1 MLIMSKFSQYNIRIP
16 LSDKSD
22 ILYNALSDR
31 FIAIKHDLELQNV
44 PDLPESISV
53 LLQENGMLTADDSD
67 ERSEAIELWK
77 KNASSSNVLTVII
90 NPTLRCNFN
99 CWYCYENHTNAPVMS
114 VDILEK
120 VKNYVASSLSET
132 ELMNISFF
140 GGEPLLEFP
149 RIVKPLISY
158 CEQIASDNNK
168 QIRFSF
174 TTNGFLLTKEMIS
187 FLSSH
192 NCRGMQITL
201 DGGRNSHNKTRISKT
216 NDSFET
222 ITANIKRL
230 LDHKISVTL
239 RINVTPENIN
249 DCSDIL
255 TWIQN
260 LTDEQKHHLSVN
272 VQQVWQTAKTSNI
285 SIQVDNLLDSIC
297 QLGVY
302 AYPAILANLRRMCY
316 ADKANTVLI
325 NSNGDIFKCT
335 AIDFKKEKRISNI
348 FSATVKED
356 LAENF
361 NRLVEKRFSNKTC
374 LSCRIFPLCLGG
386 CHRSVVDHTEN
397 DYCIYNENQAKKDD
411 IIMTI
416 IKDRI
421 RRDMV
426 TTKR

>member
-1 MLIMSKFSQYNIRIP
+1 MSKFSQYNIRIP

-31 FIAIKHDLELQNV
+31 FIAIKHDLELQDV
-44 PDLPESISV
+44 SDLPKTVAI

-67 ERSEAIELWK
+67 ERSEAIDRWK
-77 KNASSSNVLTVII
+77 QEASSSSALTIII

-99 CWYCYENHTNAPVMS
+99 CWYCYENHTNAPIMS
-114 VDILEK
+114 HDILEK
-120 VKNYVASSLSET
+120 VKKLIASSISGTDML
-132 ELMNISFF
+132 NISFF
-140 GGEPLLEFP
+140 GGEPLLEFV
-149 RIVKPLISY
+149 RIVAPLITYS
-158 CEQIASDNNK
+158 EEVAGKSNK

-187 FLSSH
+187 FLSAH

-216 NDSFET
+216 KDSFET
-222 ITANIKRL
+222 ITTNIKRL

-239 RINVTPENIN
+239 RINVTPENIS

-260 LTDEQKHHLSVN
+260 LSDEQKHYLSVN

-302 AYPAILANLRRMCY
+302 AYPAILDNLRRMCY
-316 ADKANTVLI
+316 ADKANTLLV

-335 AIDFKKEKRISNI
+335 ALDFKTEDRISNI
-348 FSATVKED
+348 SSSTIAED
-356 LAENF
+356 LSDHF
-361 NRLVEKRFSNKTC
+361 KRLTEKRFANKSC
-374 LSCRIFPLCLGG
+374 IGCRIFPLCLGG
-386 CHRSVVDHTEN
+386 CHRSVVDHTDN
-397 DYCIYNENQAKKDD
+397 DYCIYNEDQTKIND

-416 IKDRI
+416 IKDRV

-426 TTKR
+426 QTKR